1 MTSCKK
7 NRQEHKKSC
16 PAFFSPIMDDFY
28 VGKCCECIKLHK
40 ENKQIPPCYFTEEQI
55 QESKDF
61 SIERFIK
68 LNHICTCRTSFVNKE
83 EMPFLRNS
91 IDAIE
96 QHHERG
102 RNA

>member
-40 ENKQIPPCYFTEEQI
+40 ETKQIPPCYFTEEQI

-68 LNHICTCRTSFVNKE
+68 LNHKCNCKSIESLGKVPDVVEDFVKATLE
-83 EMPFLRNS
+83 GVIE
-91 IDAIE
+91 DA
-96 QHHERG
+96 
-102 RNA
+102 

>member
-7 NRQEHKKSC
+7 NRQEHKKNC
-16 PAFFSPIMDDFY
+16 PAFYTPIMNEFY

-68 LNHICTCRTSFVNKE
+68 LNHKCTCE
-83 EMPFLRNS
+83 S
-91 IDAIE
+91 IESLGKIPDVVMDLVKATIEGVPEDA
-96 QHHERG
+96 
-102 RNA
+102 